1 MNRKD
6 RRRTSKRLGIMEYQQ
21 KLPRNKKF
29 ELMRENIISG
39 KKLHEDFVRKSKMTQ
54 EEIDDEIKYQKI
66 YNRAAIIANEK
77 HINFADA
84 FEEAKTQIAEKNKR
98 LEEKK

>member
-6 RRRTSKRLGIMEYQQ
+6 RRRTSKRLGIMEYQG
-21 KLPRNKKF
+21 KLSRDKKL

-54 EEIDDEIKYQKI
+54 EELDDEIKYQKI
-66 YNRAAIIANEK
+66 YNRASEIANEK
-77 HINFADA
+77 HINFTDA
-84 FEEAKTQIAEKNKR
+84 FEEARKEIE
-98 LEEKK
+98 